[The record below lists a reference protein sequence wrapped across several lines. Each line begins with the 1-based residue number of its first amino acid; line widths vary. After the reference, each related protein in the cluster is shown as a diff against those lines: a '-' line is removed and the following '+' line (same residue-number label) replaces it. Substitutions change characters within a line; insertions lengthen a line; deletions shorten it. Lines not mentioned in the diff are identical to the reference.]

1 MPTSK
6 KRKKK
11 GPKPLD
17 PAQRAQLPP
26 SKKKW
31 STQQIL
37 IVVFSTL
44 IIVAMATSL
53 IVSGLTPAYQPPVED
68 PSFEEGETV
77 SPDSNENS
85 DQPADENS
93 EEPVS
98 E

>member
-31 STQQIL
+31 STRQIL
-37 IVVFSTL
+37 IVVFSAA
-44 IIVAMATSL
+44 IIITMATSL
-53 IVSGLTPAYQPPVED
+53 IVSGLTPTYQPVPD
-68 PSFEEGETV
+68 DTSFEEGEVV

-85 DQPADENS
+85 NQAVDES
-93 EEPVS
+93 LEEPVS